1 MGNDDYSKSL
11 MYSVIINSTIIDSKC
26 VNELVDNNLIE
37 SYKDIYEAVRNGVD
51 LKGLSERTVIRIKDA
66 SSELD
71 KIRKTYDRY
80 EELIMHNRIKVVSD
94 DSEYYPRIWAGLTGM
109 PKVFYIRGNAD
120 VLKKIDEC
128 GSVSVVGSRKPSRYA
143 QCATNEFVKP
153 IASGGAVIVSGMALG
168 IDRTAHEAAMD
179 AQGTTL
185 AVMPGGC
192 DEIYPR
198 ENTDVFERILSGG
211 GAVLSEMPPSSGIK
225 KQYFPSRNRLISA
238 LSDCCL
244 IMEAGEYSGT
254 LHTAS
259 YAACQGREVFVL
271 PNNIY
276 ADNCMGGLRLIND
289 GASIL
294 LSVDDVIDSVASML
308 LYRKVESKG
317 QIVPAE
323 DRMTIRAIRQKL
335 SSSPADTDDNDIK
348 LIILDELSV
357 RNRTCDELC
366 DMTGLPFYRIAG
378 ILSDM
383 ELDGKIC
390 QDKGKFALT
399 ISH

>member
-37 SYKDIYEAVRNGVD
+37 SYKDIYEVVRNGVD